1 MILCTQLR
9 KSKKSVSRLSIKSDF
24 FNQWVGTM
32 EELRQLIE
40 GQIYRKSKT
49 CGNRAP
55 PDEFPKKIKV
65 RTCIKNFKFV
75 FFAIEKPQVKIHGN
89 VMNKFL
95 TVFCTLPDAN
105 IAGKMA
111 ETLVGEKLAACC
123 NIVPNITSVYTWQGQ
138 VQRDSEV
145 LMIIK
150 TTHENYGPLEKRILE
165 LHPYE
170 VPEIIAL
177 NIEKGSASYLN
188 WINRVVKND

>member
-1 MILCTQLR
+1 
-9 KSKKSVSRLSIKSDF
+9 
-24 FNQWVGTM
+24 
-32 EELRQLIE
+32 
-40 GQIYRKSKT
+40 
-49 CGNRAP
+49 
-55 PDEFPKKIKV
+55 
-65 RTCIKNFKFV
+65 
-75 FFAIEKPQVKIHGN
+75 
-89 VMNKFL
+89 MNKFL

-123 NIVPNITSVYTWQGQ
+123 NIVSNITSVYTWQGQ